1 MISKAALAA
10 LKADNPCDKIAS
22 KWVRLRKLGAGYVG
36 PCPLH
41 SSAPQARDSTSFECD
56 ADGWVCARCQNGGDV
71 IRLVMLR
78 EKVDFRGAVE
88 LLGGAIEPDPARAAE
103 LELDHARR
111 QAEAEQQQRFVRER
125 QQQAV
130 NDIWRRA
137 SDFYGSS
144 AQIYLQEKRGLFEL
158 PPNLQLRCIE
168 RMPYYDNGSPDFTE
182 IHVGPCM
189 IGPIVDAAE
198 ELRGVHL
205 TYLDLDQPDGKAVIL
220 APESEEP
227 LPAKKVRGAKAGNVI
242 RLAQAERP
250 IQQLI
255 IGEGIETVLSVWLAL
270 KRAGRD
276 LSRTSFW
283 SAIDLGN
290 LAGKAVGSVAHPTL
304 KDAGGRPRHIPG
316 PHPNLDIAGI
326 IVPPGVNDVVLLGD
340 GDSDRFTVGARQR
353 AILCCG
359 IAQIGIGVINANLYR
374 RKSTHCRASAHCS
387 RWLGSPW
394 HRLQRHVAHRACSRD
409 R

>member
-10 LKADNPCDKIAS
+10 VKASNPCDKVAS

-41 SSAPQARDSTSFECD
+41 SSDPQARDSTSFECD
-56 ADGWVCARCQNGGDV
+56 ADGWVCARCQDGGDV

-78 EKVDFRGAVE
+78 EKVDFRGAIE
-88 LLGGAIEPDPARAAE
+88 ILGGAIEPDPARSAQ

-111 QAEAEQQQRFVRER
+111 QAEAEQQERFVRER

-137 SDFYGSS
+137 SDFYGST

-168 RMPYYDNGSPDFTE
+168 RMPYYANGSLDFK

-189 IGPIVDAAE
+189 IGPIVDASE
-198 ELRGVHL
+198 DLRGVHL
-205 TYLDLDQPDGKAVIL
+205 TYLDLDQPNGKAVIQT
-220 APESEEP
+220 PESGEP

-250 IQQLI
+250 IRQLI

-290 LAGKAVGSVAHPTL
+290 LAGKAVASVAHPTL

-316 PHPNLDIAGI
+316 PQPNLDIAGI
-326 IVPPGVNDVVLLGD
+326 IVPPGVDDVVLLGD
-340 GDSDRFTVGARQR
+340 GDSDRFTTECAL
-353 AILCCG
+353 AC
-359 IAQIGIGVINANLYR
+359 
-374 RKSTHCRASAHCS
+374 ASA
-387 RWLGSPW
+387 
-394 HRLQRHVAHRACSRD
+394 RLCVAATPRSASE
-409 R
+409 